1 MTDAIQAR
9 YSTLAESSCCLSC
22 GSAVSHISATPGQV
36 CVNLGSGRGADV
48 LRLAELVG
56 ETGHA
61 YGIDITDTM
70 LDKAKRTAEKL
81 GVKNASFLQAD
92 LARLPL
98 ADAQVDWV
106 TSNCVLNHAPDKPAV
121 WREIARVLK
130 PGGQFVVSDIYAIE
144 PVPEMY
150 RNDPEAI
157 AECWAG
163 AILKSEYLAAI
174 ADAGLTDVKI
184 LEESAPYEKGKVKV
198 TSFTI
203 TGSRS
208 GAPRPS
214 ALQARV
220 RCCS

>member
-1 MTDAIQAR
+1 
-9 YSTLAESSCCLSC
+9 
-22 GSAVSHISATPGQV
+22 
-36 CVNLGSGRGADV
+36 
-48 LRLAELVG
+48 LAELVG

-70 LDKAKRTAEKL
+70 LDKARRTAEKL
-81 GVKNASFLQAD
+81 GVNNASFLQAD

-121 WREIARVLK
+121 WREIARILK

-144 PVPEMY
+144 PVPEIY
-150 RNDPEAI
+150 RSDPEAI

-174 ADAGLTDVKI
+174 ADAGLADIKI
-184 LEESAPYEKGKVKV
+184 MEESVPYEKGKVKV
-198 TSFTI
+198 ASFTI
-203 TGSRS
+203 TGSRP